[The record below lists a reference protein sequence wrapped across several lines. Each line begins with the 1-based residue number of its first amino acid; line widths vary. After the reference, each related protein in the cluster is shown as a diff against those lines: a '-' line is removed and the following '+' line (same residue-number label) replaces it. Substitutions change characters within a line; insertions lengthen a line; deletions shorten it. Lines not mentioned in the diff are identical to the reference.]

1 MNINKLKWI
10 PTAVGLLLLFSFA
23 GRTNEIRNEKS
34 IVIKSK
40 TVAITFDAGTGS
52 LLALTDVRNGTE
64 MLDGSNNGL
73 RSPWEI
79 LLEKN
84 GAVQNLDIGKAKTFQ
99 FIKTGD
105 KTATLQWSDFF
116 NIPEPSFKVT
126 VIVNTD
132 GDDQFSRWHITIS
145 GVQGYKM
152 SKVSFP
158 KIANI
163 KDMGNEELA
172 VPQWMGE
179 LIKSPRGA
187 AGSNPKNYSWSYPGP
202 LSMQFVALYNKDK
215 SGFYAAADDTLSYV
229 KHFGISVDDG
239 RNLSYRMDNFPPYD
253 STIQSYTL
261 PYHAVVGVFK
271 GDWQDVAMIYRD
283 WGTKQKWCRES
294 RFKNATDFSWAN
306 ETALWIWNRGRSG
319 NVLTPAEDLKNRL
332 GLPVNVLWH
341 WWHGCAYD
349 DGFPEYF
356 PPREGEELF
365 KRAVLEA
372 AKKDINAIVYMNSYQ
387 WGTSTKSFERE
398 GASRWAVRDI
408 NGDTKAHVFNIF
420 TRHSLTPMCMATDY
434 WRHKYASLAD
444 KAINEYNLGGIYMD
458 QACLNLMCYN
468 RKHGHSHGGGN
479 YWSNSFGLLAE
490 EIRSGNMYDRNI
502 TLAGEGGGEGWL
514 PYLNVFLTLAVSK
527 ERYAGVGGA
536 ATIPLF
542 QAVYHPYAITFGSYS
557 SLVTPPYDE
566 LWPEKDRPATTEQL
580 LDAQFNEQF
589 LMEQARSF
597 VWGMQPTIANYH
609 ETLSSARSEA
619 INYLLDIAKTRY
631 KNLKYLL
638 HGTFM
643 PAPDIQIPEK
653 TIPISRLSI
662 YAGQKEKVTAF
673 QLKVPLMYASAWKAE
688 DGSVGIAL
696 ASISSSD
703 LPVRFTME
711 TNKYGLPSSGKIYLV
726 NAREKKL
733 LQTFQNGII
742 KMNYILPAKELGL
755 LEITSEVQNN

>member
-1 MNINKLKWI
+1 MQNDKGF
-10 PTAVGLLLLFSFA
+10 VVE
-23 GRTNEIRNEKS
+23 NEVVSIR
-34 IVIKSK
+34 
-40 TVAITFDAGTGS
+40 FDASTGA
-52 LLALTDVRNGTE
+52 LLTLTDLKLGTE
-64 MLDGSNNGL
+64 LLNGNGSYS

-79 LLEKN
+79 LLEKK
-84 GAVQNLDIGKAKTFQ
+84 GVVQKLDIGRAKTFQ
-99 FIKTGD
+99 FVKTGD
-105 KTATLQWSDFF
+105 EAATLQWSNFQD
-116 NIPEPSFKVT
+116 ISEPSFKVT
-126 VIVNTD
+126 VVIKTD
-132 GDDQFSRWHITIS
+132 GADRLSRWHIGVS
-145 GVQGYKM
+145 GIQG
-152 SKVSFP
+152 SKIRKISFP
-158 KIANI
+158 KIADL
-163 KDMGNEELA
+163 KDQGNEELA
-172 VPQWMGE
+172 VPLWMGE
-179 LIKSPRGA
+179 LLRNPRGQ
-187 AGSNPKNYSWSYPGP
+187 AGENPKNYSWSYPGP
-202 LSMQFVALYNKDK
+202 LSMQFVALYNKNK

-229 KHFGISVDDG
+229 KHFGISVDSG
-239 RNLSYRMDNFPPYD
+239 RNLSYRMDNFPAYD

-261 PYHAVVGVFK
+261 PYRAVVGIFK
-271 GDWQDVAMIYRD
+271 GDWQTAAMIYRD
-283 WGTKQKWCRES
+283 WGTQQKWCRES
-294 RFKNATDFSWAN
+294 RFKNATDFSWAK

-319 NVLTPAEDLKNRL
+319 NVLSPAEDMKNRL

-356 PPREGEELF
+356 PPREGEEPF

-420 TRHSLTPMCMATDY
+420 TQHSLTPMCMATDY
-434 WRHKYASLAD
+434 WRTKYAFLAN

-468 RKHGHSHGGGN
+468 GKHGHSAGGGN
-479 YWSNSFGLLAE
+479 YWTNSFGLLAE
-490 EIRSGNMYDRNI
+490 KIRSGNMYNRNI

-566 LWPEKDRPATTEQL
+566 LWPEKDRPSATEQL
-580 LDAQFNEQF
+580 LEAQFNEQF

-609 ETLSSARSEA
+609 ETLSSTRSEA
-619 INYLLDIAKTRY
+619 INYLLNIVKTRY

-638 HGTFM
+638 YGTFM

-653 TIPISRLSI
+653 IIPISRLSI
-662 YAGQKEKVTAF
+662 YAGQKEKITAF

-696 ASISSSD
+696 AGIGNNA
-703 LPVRFTME
+703 LPVRFTIKADE
-711 TNKYGLPSSGKIYLV
+711 YGLPPSGQVYFI
-726 NAREKKL
+726 NAEGKKL
-733 LQTFQNGII
+733 LQVYQNGII
-742 KMNYILPAKELGL
+742 KMNYTLPVRGVGL
-755 LEITSEVQNN
+755 VEITGDAEKTTGVLSGG